1 MKDRLRQVIE
11 NEKYSI
17 RQFEQKISA
26 SEGTIS
32 KFLCGKIGLKVETL
46 LKIAANFP
54 EINLD
59 WLITGRGEMN
69 FSQPSSATPQ
79 TTSSDALSLIADLA
93 RENGQLQA
101 ENAELKKRACPGRDE
116 DGCLCQNC
124 RRLNL
129 V

>member
-1 MKDRLRQVIE
+1 MKDRLRQIIE
-11 NEKYSI
+11 NKNYST

-59 WLITGRGEMN
+59 WLITGRGEMI
-69 FSQPSSATPQ
+69 FSQP
-79 TTSSDALSLIADLA
+79 TTQAPHDTSQDALTLIADLA

-101 ENAELKKRACPGRDE
+101 ENAELKKELARATTTMAVSAKAVNE
-116 DGCLCQNC
+116 
-124 RRLNL
+124 
-129 V
+129 

>member
-1 MKDRLRQVIE
+1 MKDRLRQIID
-11 NEKYSI
+11 NKNYSI

-59 WLITGRGEMN
+59 WLITGRGEMI
-69 FSQPSSATPQ
+69 FSQPATQAPHD
-79 TTSSDALSLIADLA
+79 TSQDALTLIADLA

-101 ENAELKKRACPGRDE
+101 ENAELKKELAHATTTTAVSAKAVNE
-116 DGCLCQNC
+116 
-124 RRLNL
+124 
-129 V
+129 